1 MQKASIM
8 LTKILAPVV
17 QLVNISHPITSN
29 MVTIK
34 SMDFML
40 LNSQKRQKN

>member
-17 QLVNISHPITSN
+17 QLVNISHPIDIIGN
-29 MVTIK
+29 KIIP
-34 SMDFML
+34 
-40 LNSQKRQKN
+40 QQQ